1 MKPEDVQTP
10 PARPPD
16 DANPRLV
23 PCKDIQAVLFDYMS
37 HELGD
42 KQSWLVHEHL
52 LHCEECRREAASIQA
67 TIDILRG
74 DMSVDIPE
82 HLPDTMR
89 RRLERAILH
98 PALDWIYEHRRV
110 VASVLAVGIIALLAF
125 LAGKYSRL
133 KPDGPLF
140 WINIGGNA
148 TILK

>member
-1 MKPEDVQTP
+1 MKPEEVQTP
-10 PARPPD
+10 LAGPPD
-16 DANPRLV
+16 GANPRLV

-67 TIDILRG
+67 TIDMLRG
-74 DMSVDIPE
+74 DSSVAIPE
-82 HLPDTMR
+82 HLPDSMR

-98 PALDWIYEHRRV
+98 PFLDWVYEHRRL
-110 VASVLAVGIIALLAF
+110 VAAVLAVGIIALLAF
-125 LAGKYSRL
+125 LAGKYPRL

-148 TILK
+148 TIQK